1 MVFKTMFSLIIASVL
16 FMILMLGKL
25 FYHINEIIK
34 IDKNKSKN
42 KKDLIKL
49 ICILTKS

>member
-25 FYHINEIIK
+25 FYHIKK